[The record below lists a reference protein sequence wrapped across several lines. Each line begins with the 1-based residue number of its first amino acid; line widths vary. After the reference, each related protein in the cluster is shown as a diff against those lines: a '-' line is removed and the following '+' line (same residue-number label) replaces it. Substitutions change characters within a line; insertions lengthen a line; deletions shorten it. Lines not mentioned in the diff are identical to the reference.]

1 MPMFVD
7 KIIILSHRS
16 LVFRDVVET
25 NSAYKIS
32 RRHQQLASQGTVYDM
47 DIDPTMEV
55 VITVGQVNGVLIAIQ
70 E

>member
-7 KIIILSHRS
+7 KIIILSYRS

-25 NSAYKIS
+25 NSGYKIL